1 MHIKSFPIVLALLG
15 ISFSIGYLLRHDP
28 TNLMMGLGFM
38 LLGLGW
44 HLNKGLL
51 LAKKNLLGS
60 AATVLGLAVLAVAIF
75 SYLLR

>member
-1 MHIKSFPIVLALLG
+1 
-15 ISFSIGYLLRHDP
+15 
-28 TNLMMGLGFM
+28 M